1 VDDSRAKSKI
11 TIKIWKIESCARAP
25 DLSGVKAAVEFAHG
39 KTWGASVIHPTDK
52 DLPGLKMK
60 YLCDVLEGRKGKLIE
75 IGSSAGKHLR
85 SLRSLGYPFEFHGN
99 DIDLKSLRLGH
110 TVTPAVAFMLADGNN
125 LPYRNEL
132 FDVVLL
138 MDYLEHVPNPSL
150 AVKEAMR
157 ILKVGGLMYLFV
169 PCEGNPLSPYA
180 MFDRIFGANVK
191 KSKGHVQA
199 FTHADI
205 VDLVH
210 YEGRVQSIYYS
221 YHILGSFLDFS
232 LFLLVYLSTRV
243 AQLYWRHNR
252 FYHGDSTN
260 SSSIVAL
267 FNATLTC
274 LNRLAYL
281 ESSYLKQISHIA
293 CGMHLV
299 LTK

>member
-1 VDDSRAKSKI
+1 MDDSRTGSQIAI
-11 TIKIWKIESCARAP
+11 LWKIETCAEVQ
-25 DLSGVKAAVEFAHG
+25 DLSGARSAIEFAEG
-39 KTWGASVIHPTDK
+39 KTWGASLIRPTDK
-52 DLPGLKMK
+52 DLPGLKMR
-60 YLCDVLEGRKGKLIE
+60 YLCDSLEGRKGRLIE

-85 SLRSLGYPFEFHGN
+85 SLLTLGYPFEFHGN
-99 DIDLKSLRLGH
+99 DIDLKSLRLGQR
-110 TVTPAVAFMLADGNN
+110 VTPAVAFMLADGHN

-138 MDYLEHVPNPSL
+138 MDYLEHVPNPRL
-150 AVKEAMR
+150 AVNEAMR
-157 ILKVGGLMYLFV
+157 ILKVGGVMYIFV

-205 VDLVH
+205 VGLVNCN
-210 YEGRVQSIYYS
+210 GQVQSIYYS
-221 YHILGSFLDFS
+221 YHILGSVLDFS
-232 LFLLVYLSTRV
+232 LFLLIYLSRRV
-243 AQLYWRHNR
+243 AQLYWRHNK

-260 SSSIVAL
+260 SSPIIAL

-281 ESSYLKQISHIA
+281 ESSYLKRISHIA